1 MDSPVVQAILLILV
15 AAAMNA
21 AYVLPMKLNKKWQW
35 EHTWFAFSILGVA
48 VVPTVIAM
56 LTVPRL
62 WSTYSSV
69 SGGTLAAMALFGAG
83 WGVSL
88 VFFGLAL
95 TRLGLAITFAI
106 CLGTSAA
113 VGALTPL
120 ISQHSDQIMTWQGGL
135 ILFGVLAI
143 LIGVAL
149 CGLAGHRREA
159 LAQAK
164 SATQRKGFLG
174 GFLLA
179 FISGILGSML
189 NLGLAFGGSIQR
201 AAHDQGASLAMMSNA
216 VWLPCLYAGFL
227 PGVIYCLYL
236 MRKNGNLAS
245 LKLPGT
251 WHYWFA
257 GASMGVLWYGSV
269 ILYSISTV
277 KLGDLGTSIGWPLF
291 MAAIVIVSSILGIL
305 TGEWSHTGKQPIR
318 IMIAGV
324 VCLVLAMAVLGY
336 ASRQQ
341 SGGTGNNKA
350 SGSLVFGWAERAWHE
365 DYPYQARGLLHL
377 NAVRSAA
384 RQACYVNKPVD
395 DDERV

>member
-1 MDSPVVQAILLILV
+1 MNSPVAQAILLVLV
-15 AAAMNA
+15 AAVMNA

-48 VVPTVIAM
+48 AVPTLIAL
-56 LTVPRL
+56 LTVPQL

-69 SGGTLAAMALFGAG
+69 SGGVLAAMALFGAG

-95 TRLGLAITFAI
+95 TRVGLALTFAI

-120 ISQHSDQIMTWQGGL
+120 IGQHSGQIMTRPGML
-135 ILFGVLAI
+135 ILLGILII

-159 LAQAK
+159 VAQAK
-164 SATQRKGFLG
+164 TTIKRQGFVA

-189 NLGLAFGGSIQR
+189 NLGLAFGGSIQH
-201 AAHDQGASLAMMSNA
+201 AARDQGASLAMMSNA

-236 MRKNGNLAS
+236 MRKNGNLSS

-251 WHYWFA
+251 WYYWFA
-257 GASMGVLWYGSV
+257 GASMGFLWYGSV
-269 ILYSISTV
+269 LLYSISTV

-291 MAAIVIVSSILGIL
+291 MASIVIVSSILGVL
-305 TGEWSHTGKQPIR
+305 TGEWSNTGRQPVR

-324 VCLVLAMAVLGY
+324 ACLVLAMAILGY
-336 ASRQQ
+336 ASRQE
-341 SGGTGNNKA
+341 SIRPEA
-350 SGSLVFGWAERAWHE
+350 SQERSPAAM
-365 DYPYQARGLLHL
+365 ARLSFQLPRPL
-377 NAVRSAA
+377 AA
-384 RQACYVNKPVD
+384 
-395 DDERV
+395 